1 MAALVCPPPRTPSPK
16 VKIHRSQSF
25 DSPSSRISV
34 TPIDESPY
42 SKSASFIPTYAH
54 PLPRYDILKGTHDGA
69 TLSDDEAMS
78 DASSE
83 EGYSNASDSSEN
95 WFGLFESGSPPPRYT
110 SPLLPPPSRSNNPI
124 RTHSRNNSIHAHH
137 AHYEQIPSSPQPSS
151 PLQILSSSP
160 PLSIYQDTSTPSYDP
175 WLVRIV
181 LDLFDVR
188 GYDWM
193 DMAEVITRF
202 WGRRTGSAEVLE
214 ILRGNGRVN
223 TGVWW
228 D

>member
-1 MAALVCPPPRTPSPK
+1 MAALACPPPRTPSPK

-54 PLPRYDILKGTHDGA
+54 PLPRYDILKGRHDGVR
-69 TLSDDEAMS
+69 LSDDEAMS

-83 EGYSNASDSSEN
+83 EGYSTASESPNSEH
-95 WFGLFESGSPPPRYT
+95 WFGLFGSESPPPRYN
-110 SPLLPPPSRSNNPI
+110 SRSNHPI

-137 AHYEQIPSSPQPSS
+137 AHYVYIPSSPQPSS
-151 PLQILSSSP
+151 PLQILSCSP
-160 PLSIYQDTSTPSYDP
+160 HLSIYQDTSTPSHDP
-175 WLVRIV
+175 WLVRVV
-181 LDLFDVR
+181 LDMFDVK
-188 GYDWM
+188 GFDWM
-193 DMAEVITRF
+193 DMAEVITRV

-214 ILRGNGRVN
+214 ILRGNGRVS
-223 TGVWW
+223 TGVWF